1 MFIKENIFKQQSS
14 KYNPTHAYKR
24 KKFQNKKGEAEE
36 GSGCANPLNPP
47 LVYVNM
53 QERLRERESESEK
66 RGPRP

>member
-1 MFIKENIFKQQSS
+1 MFIKENIFKWQSS

-24 KKFQNKKGEAEE
+24 KKFPNKKGEE
-36 GSGCANPLNPP
+36 GERGGCANPLNPP

-53 QERLRERESESEK
+53 QERSRERESKSER